1 MRKTS
6 LTLESLSANLKNT
19 WGSGFG
25 VRYNNLSVHVISVYV
40 PSTVL
45 RNKV

>member
-6 LTLESLSANLKNT
+6 LPLESLSASLKNT

-25 VRYNNLSVHVISVYV
+25 VGYNNLSVHVISVYM

-45 RNKV
+45 RNEV